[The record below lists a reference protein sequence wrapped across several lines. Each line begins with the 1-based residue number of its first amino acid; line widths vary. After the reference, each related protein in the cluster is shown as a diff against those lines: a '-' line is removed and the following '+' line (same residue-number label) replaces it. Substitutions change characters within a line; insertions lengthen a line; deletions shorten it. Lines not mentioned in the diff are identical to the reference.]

1 MTEETVKNHPQA
13 EIEDDD
19 ELAAAGAHQSP
30 EASSSKIAKAESE
43 TSPSPLAKAP
53 SIPAENMPAPEV
65 DTIPEENMPDKEY
78 QPSQDGDNMEGEVAA
93 ASNAPAV
100 TNE

>member
-1 MTEETVKNHPQA
+1 
-13 EIEDDD
+13 
-19 ELAAAGAHQSP
+19 
-30 EASSSKIAKAESE
+30 
-43 TSPSPLAKAP
+43 
-53 SIPAENMPAPEV
+53 MPAPEV

-100 TNE
+100 TNEWINTEESKNYKINKNRVVWAR

>member
-1 MTEETVKNHPQA
+1 
-13 EIEDDD
+13 
-19 ELAAAGAHQSP
+19 
-30 EASSSKIAKAESE
+30 
-43 TSPSPLAKAP
+43 
-53 SIPAENMPAPEV
+53 MPAPEV

-78 QPSQDGDNMEGEVAA
+78 QPSQDGDNVEGEVAA